1 MAKAAAESAGL
12 PLFRY
17 IGGPNAHILPVPMM
31 NIVNGG
37 AHADTGVDVQEF
49 MIAPIG
55 APTFKEALRWGAEV
69 YHSLKSV
76 LKKQGLA
83 TGLGDEGGFAPD
95 IAGTKAALDL
105 ISSAIEARG
114 LQGWAP
120 TSRWHST
127 SRRPSSTPR
136 ARATPSRRRPAPPS
150 R

>member
-1 MAKAAAESAGL
+1 
-12 PLFRY
+12 
-17 IGGPNAHILPVPMM
+17 MM

-49 MIAPIG
+49 MVAPIG

-76 LKKQGLA
+76 LKKQGLS

-95 IAGTKAALDL
+95 VAGTKAALDL
-105 ISSAIEARG
+105 ILIGHRERRATS
-114 LQGWAP
+114 WAP
-120 TSRWHST
+120 MSRWRST
-127 SRRPSSTPR
+127 SRPPSSSPR
-136 ARATPSRRRPAPPS
+136 ERVTASRRRPAPPS